1 MEDGKLVE
9 NIKNNA
15 CSDSFNELKERHS
28 GICYDTFAKYSKVM
42 SDVGYEKSDIN
53 TDKDIVIFKAAKSFE
68 SNKGVKFGT
77 WLCNQMR
84 YFCLNYIN
92 KNKKFRSLELTKEQQ
107 YPSFLGSFQVE
118 ERASKAMS
126 KIKQMEDPRV
136 FKVFQMRYFNSKPSE
151 KKWKNIANSL
161 GVSNQTALNIHK
173 RGIDFLKKNL
183 TEIE

>member
-1 MEDGKLVE
+1 MEDRELVE
-9 NIKNNA
+9 NIKIHA
-15 CSDSFNELKERHS
+15 CSDSFVELRERHS
-28 GICYDTFAKYSKVM
+28 GICYDTFSKYSKVM
-42 SDVGYEKSDIN
+42 SDMGYEKADIN

-68 SNKGVKFGT
+68 PNKGVKFGT

-92 KNKKFRSLELTKEQQ
+92 KNKKFQTAELTKEQQ
-107 YPSFLGSFQVE
+107 SPSFLANFQAE
-118 ERASKAMS
+118 ERAKKVMR

-151 KKWKNIANSL
+151 KKWKNIAESL